1 MFYDNEMQNA
11 PAASRALESDRHRS
25 RAASSI
31 HAPVRAPAAPALA
44 GIYRPPV
51 TRSEHREPPRDP
63 CDTDTPPASRAS
75 DQRSGNCAQLYVQTR
90 PLSKHS
96 SLIGCWSLTSW
107 KQEVRFANLTG
118 RDYSK
123 QTRDRCFT
131 VLLSAVRS

>member
-1 MFYDNEMQNA
+1 MTKDSLTLNALFNMFYDNEMQNA

-31 HAPVRAPAAPALA
+31 HAPVHASAAPALA

-75 DQRSGNCAQLYVQTR
+75 DQRSGSCAQLYVQTPPTPR
-90 PLSKHS
+90 AQLAHWLLEPDVMK
-96 SLIGCWSLTSW
+96 
-107 KQEVRFANLTG
+107 TG
-118 RDYSK
+118 
-123 QTRDRCFT
+123 
-131 VLLSAVRS
+131 SAIREFNWERLQ

>member
-31 HAPVRAPAAPALA
+31 HAPVHAPAAPALA

-75 DQRSGNCAQLYVQTR
+75 DQRSGNCAQLYVQT
-90 PLSKHS
+90 PPTQQAQLAHWLLEPDVMK
-96 SLIGCWSLTSW
+96 
-107 KQEVRFANLTG
+107 TG
-118 RDYSK
+118 
-123 QTRDRCFT
+123 
-131 VLLSAVRS
+131 SASREFNWERLQ